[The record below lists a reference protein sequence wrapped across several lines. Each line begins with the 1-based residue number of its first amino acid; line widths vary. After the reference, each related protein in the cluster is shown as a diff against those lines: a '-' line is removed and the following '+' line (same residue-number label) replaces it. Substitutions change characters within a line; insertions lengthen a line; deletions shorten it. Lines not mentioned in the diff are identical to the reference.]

1 MEAFEMKLFLCG
13 GRSALAAALLSA
25 TLAAGPALADDAAP
39 AKTPAPAAAPAS
51 EPSQAQMDLAKKI
64 LIAAGL
70 KNPMDAIVPTMLA
83 QLQTQLLQIHPEM
96 GKTLH
101 EVLLKLMPEFNKG
114 EEDVFTDSAR
124 PLARAL
130 TEAELQETLTFFNSP
145 AGKKYTGAQS
155 QILDAFSAAAT
166 AWRQKLT
173 TVMLDR
179 TREEMKKKGFSF

>member
-1 MEAFEMKLFLCG
+1 MKLFLLS
-13 GRSALAAALLSA
+13 GRGALAAALISA
-25 TLAAGPALADDAAP
+25 ALVAGPALADDAAP
-39 AKTPAPAAAPAS
+39 AKSPAPANNATPAKD
-51 EPSQAQMDLAKKI
+51 PTPAQMDLAKKI

-101 EVLLKLMPEFNKG
+101 ETLIALMPEFNKG
-114 EEDVFTDSAR
+114 EEDVFADSAR

-130 TEAELQETLTFFNSP
+130 TEAELQETLAFFNSP

-155 QILDAFSAAAT
+155 QILDAFSASAT